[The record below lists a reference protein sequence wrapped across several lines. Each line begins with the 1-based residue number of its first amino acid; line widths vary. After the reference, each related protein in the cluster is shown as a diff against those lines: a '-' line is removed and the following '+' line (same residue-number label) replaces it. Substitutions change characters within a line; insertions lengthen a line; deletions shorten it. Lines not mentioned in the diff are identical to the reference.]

1 MVTWLGS
8 KCHAF
13 PLLGKSSM
21 LGIKLGTV
29 RVADPNIYYEVL
41 SGWWDDDE
49 EEDKPHLFIESV
61 LNLKNYANHFALATQ
76 SWQ

>member
-41 SGWWDDDE
+41 SEWWDDDE

-61 LNLKNYANHFALATQ
+61 LNLKNYANHFALAIQ

>member
-8 KCHAF
+8 KCHAS

-29 RVADPNIYYEVL
+29 RVAGPNIYYEVL

-61 LNLKNYANHFALATQ
+61 LNLKNYANHFALAIQ

>member
-49 EEDKPHLFIESV
+49 EEDKPHLFIESI
-61 LNLKNYANHFALATQ
+61 LNLKNYANHFALAIQ